1 MISGIYASA
10 AAFLIVWL
18 SLNVIKIRR
27 QKQVNIGDGDDIDLR
42 TAMAAQSNAVEY
54 IPIALLLL
62 FVLEDNGANVMLVHI
77 LGILLIIGRVIHAKA
92 LLTGNLRTR
101 VLGMQITIWVIVGLA
116 IANLMFLPYE
126 KLISL

>member
-1 MISGIYASA
+1 
-10 AAFLIVWL
+10 
-18 SLNVIKIRR
+18 
-27 QKQVNIGDGDDIDLR
+27 
-42 TAMAAQSNAVEY
+42 MAAQSNAVEY

-77 LGILLIIGRVIHAKA
+77 LGFLLIIGRVIHAQA

-116 IANLMFLPYE
+116 IANLIFLPYE